1 MDITSA
7 VTEFSIALL
16 ILILTFSTFYL
27 TLRIYMNLFKFKEA
41 ALGLI
46 FTNIEGSI
54 LALKVYAIA
63 ILIFAIGRILDLI
76 NLISSSISI
85 DNLATI
91 LYLITDILFI
101 YAFYKLLLITRID
114 NSLNNEIN
122 AE

>member
-1 MDITSA
+1 MDITSF
-7 VTEFSIALL
+7 VTEISIALV
-16 ILILTFSTFYL
+16 ILVLTFSTFYL
-27 TLRIYMNLFKFKEA
+27 TLRIYMNIHKYQEA

-46 FTNIEGSI
+46 FTNIDGSI
-54 LALKVYAIA
+54 LALKVYAVA